1 MAKRKYSIES
11 RVDYSVILPVF
22 FLLLIGLVAIY
33 IATSNDSPTAVMKVM
48 TQQVVWILLGCGI
61 AFVVMLFSTEFL
73 WKITPYLYGLG
84 LVLMVLP
91 LIFYSPALVE
101 STGAKNWV
109 TIGSVTLFQPSEFM
123 KVSYILMLSRYSIWF
138 RQKYKEDS
146 LANDWKLLG
155 VFALITLPVMILLGL
170 QKDLGTAMV
179 FAAILSGL
187 VLLSGISWWIIAP
200 VLILVVLLI
209 GEIGRASCRERV

>member
-1 MAKRKYSIES
+1 
-11 RVDYSVILPVF
+11 
-22 FLLLIGLVAIY
+22 
-33 IATSNDSPTAVMKVM
+33 
-48 TQQVVWILLGCGI
+48 
-61 AFVVMLFSTEFL
+61 
-73 WKITPYLYGLG
+73 
-84 LVLMVLP
+84 
-91 LIFYSPALVE
+91 
-101 STGAKNWV
+101 
-109 TIGSVTLFQPSEFM
+109 M

-209 GEIGRASCRERV
+209 GGFLMIFLLPHGKDLLHSLGMDT